1 MLISGI
7 GALARWQTTL
17 YTASMAVV
25 ATLTSEQLE
34 ALGEEIAA
42 FSTRIDVAEHAL
54 LTRLRTFDAHEAW
67 GN

>member
-1 MLISGI
+1 M
-7 GALARWQTTL
+7 
-17 YTASMAVV
+17 YNDSMSVV
-25 ATLTSEQLE
+25 AALTPEQLE

-67 GN
+67 GNQGAHPGRHGPV